1 MASGSF
7 GTDVN
12 ALRDIIYND
21 KGLLASQRL
30 LNQGILKYQGN
41 PNKPNLAAI
50 NDFENKFNMINQ
62 DRNVTHLL
70 GVVGDRSL
78 EELSKSDVQQLKK
91 VFGGM
96 SKAQMDK
103 LFEKKQELEDLVRGA
118 K

>member
-1 MASGSF
+1 
-7 GTDVN
+7 
-12 ALRDIIYND
+12 
-21 KGLLASQRL
+21 LASQRL

-50 NDFENKFNMINQ
+50 NDFENKFNLLNQ

-70 GVVGDRSL
+70 GIVGTKSM

-96 SKAQMDK
+96 SKSQMDK